1 MATPDSQLPGDK
13 DGLTPG
19 RRQYLQLKRRYP
31 DTVLLFRMGDFYE
44 AFDDD
49 AKLISSALGIVLTA
63 RDGARGTKIPMAG
76 VPYHALDPYLAKL
89 VKAGHRVAVCEQLSD
104 PRTSKGIVDR
114 DVTRIVTPGTIVEP
128 SMLEEKENNYL
139 VALVAERARG
149 GGDAPISYGL
159 AYVDVTTGEFA
170 TTQIARD
177 DTHTLE
183 RELER
188 LGPAEIL
195 VSAGDDAEPVGLAS
209 VLPGV
214 KTTPVDAWKT
224 DLATAREAL
233 CHHFEVASLEGF
245 GCAQLPL
252 AIRAAGAILQYV
264 AETRR
269 AALTQIVEL
278 RTYQTADYML
288 LDVATKRN
296 LELAERA
303 RGGSAR
309 GSVLGVI
316 DRTKTP
322 GGARLLRRWLSQPLL
337 DLTGL
342 TARLDAVE
350 EFVRD
355 TACRAGV
362 REQLGRSRDLE
373 RLIVRIGQG
382 IATPKDLIA
391 LKATLEGIPSLRA
404 ALAPPAR
411 PAVDNPRLR
420 AIAARLDDG
429 ASIVELIGA
438 AIVDDPPANLADS
451 GLIRE
456 GFASDLDEVRRSTE
470 HARRWIENLE
480 VTERERTGIRGL
492 KVGYNRVFGY
502 YIEISNANREIVPE
516 TYIRKQ
522 TLVGA
527 ERYIT
532 PELKEYE
539 TIVLNAR
546 ERMSELEHALFRQ
559 VCAQI
564 ASDRQRVA
572 QTADVIANADVV
584 AALAEVA
591 VQNKYVRPVLDDS
604 RSISVTG
611 GRHPVVEEIR
621 TDVPFTP
628 NDVALSS
635 DDSQIVILTGPNM
648 AGKSTY
654 LRQVAL
660 IVLLA
665 QIGSFVPADTA
676 RIGLVDRIFTRV
688 GAQDDLAA
696 GQSTFLVEMLETA
709 NLLTQ
714 STGRSLLILD
724 EVGRGT
730 STYDGLAIAQ
740 AIVEYIHNHPR
751 LGARTVFAT
760 HYHELTELA
769 NVLPRVRNY
778 RMDVREE
785 GTEVHFLHRVVP
797 GGADRSYGIHV
808 ARLAGIPRAVT
819 RRAEEILKELEKK
832 SQRGGAGRVRERES
846 SAFQLTL
853 IGETNPAVEELR
865 SLDVLSLTPIEAIGK
880 LYDLQ
885 QLAGGAEVDQRDKGR

>member
-1 MATPDSQLPGDK
+1 MAAAKPQPAGEK
-13 DGLTPG
+13 DGLTPF

-31 DTVLLFRMGDFYE
+31 GTIVLFRLGDFYE

-49 AKLISSALGIVLTA
+49 ARLISSELGIVLTG
-63 RDGARGTKIPMAG
+63 RDASRGQRIPMAG
-76 VPYHALDPYLAKL
+76 VPYHALDSYLARL
-89 VKAGHRVAVCEQLSD
+89 VKAGHRVAVCDQLSD
-104 PRTSKGIVDR
+104 PRTTKGLVDR

-139 VALVAERARG
+139 VALIAERSR
-149 GGDAPISYGL
+149 GGDAPSSFGL

-170 TTQIARD
+170 TTQIIGDESR
-177 DTHTLE
+177 TLD

-188 LGPAEIL
+188 LGPAEL
-195 VSAGDDAEPVGLAS
+195 LTSTGDGIPPIDLSS

-214 KTTPVDAWKT
+214 KATPVEEWKVE
-224 DLATAREAL
+224 LSTARETL
-233 CHHFEVASLEGF
+233 CRHFEVASLEGF
-245 GCAQLPL
+245 GCAHLPL
-252 AIRAAGAILQYV
+252 AIRAAAAILQYV
-264 AETRR
+264 ADTRR

-278 RTYQTADYML
+278 RTYQTVDYML
-288 LDVATKRN
+288 LDGATKRN
-296 LELAERA
+296 LELSERA
-303 RGGSAR
+303 RDGKSR
-309 GSVLGVI
+309 GSVLGVL
-316 DRTKTP
+316 DRTRTA
-322 GGARLLRRWLSQPLL
+322 GGARILRRWINQPLL
-337 DLTGL
+337 DLEGL
-342 TARLDAVE
+342 GTRLDAVE

-355 TACRAGV
+355 AAGRAAV
-362 REQLGRSRDLE
+362 RDHLGGPRDLE
-373 RLIVRIGQG
+373 RLIVRVGQG
-382 IATPKDLIA
+382 IASPKDLIA
-391 LKATLEGIPSLRA
+391 LKLSLECIPTLRA
-404 ALAPPAR
+404 ALAPATEPHGGSPQR
-411 PAVDNPRLR
+411 R
-420 AIAARLDDG
+420 AIAARLDDC
-429 ASIVELIGA
+429 APIVALIGA
-438 AIVDDPPANLADS
+438 ALVDNPPATISD
-451 GLIRE
+451 GGMIRD

-480 VTERERTGIRGL
+480 PAERERTGIRGL

-502 YIEISNANREIVPE
+502 YLEISNANRELVPE
-516 TYIRKQ
+516 SYIRKQ

-527 ERYIT
+527 ERYVT

-539 TIVLNAR
+539 AIVLNAR
-546 ERMSELEHALFRQ
+546 DRMAELESALFRQ

-564 ASDRQRVA
+564 ASDRQRISQNA
-572 QTADVIANADVV
+572 EAIALADVTAT
-584 AALAEVA
+584 LAEVA
-591 VQNKYVRPVLDDS
+591 VQNRYVRPILDES
-604 RSISVTG
+604 RTIDITE
-611 GRHPVVEEIR
+611 GRHPVVEELRPDI
-621 TDVPFTP
+621 PFTP
-628 NDVALSS
+628 NDVDLSS
-635 DDSQIVILTGPNM
+635 EDAQIVVLTGPNM

-665 QIGSFVPADTA
+665 QIGSFVPAEAA

-688 GAQDDLAA
+688 GAQDDLTA

-740 AIVEYIHNHPR
+740 SIVEYIHNHPR

-769 NVLPRVRNY
+769 SVLPRVRNY

-785 GTEVHFLHRVVP
+785 GSEVHFLHRVVP

-819 RRAEEILKELEKK
+819 RRAEEILKELERKG
-832 SQRGGAGRVRERES
+832 RGGGSGRVHERQPDG
-846 SAFQLTL
+846 FQLTL
-853 IGETNPAVEELR
+853 IGEVNPAIEELR
-865 SLDVLSLTPIEAIGK
+865 SLDVLSLSPIEAIGK
-880 LYDLQ
+880 LFELQ
-885 QLAGGAEVDQRDKGR
+885 QLARDSSSEDRDKRS